1 MRARPK
7 SAMRRSSS
15 PPRLQP
21 YVPGAATLYEAEAAT
36 VRAGGCNRTCRRLQK
51 YVPEAAT
58 VRAGGCT
65 RTCRGL
71 QPYVLEAAAMELRL
85 QLSMLLRLPPSTKL
99 RLCGGGC

>member
-21 YVPGAATLYEAEAAT
+21 YVPGAATLYEA
-36 VRAGGCNRTCRRLQK
+36 
-51 YVPEAAT
+51 EAAT